1 MASEAELVDRLRDI
15 LRSSDLSTTTAAIV
29 RRKLETDFGVDLSE
43 KKAFIREQIDIFLGE
58 LNEIDVEGKT
68 EGGEGDEVKPEEEEE
83 GGSGGEEVDEEDKV
97 EEKEGSINAGS
108 GSRKRSS
115 DKPTAEVKKRGGGFT
130 KLCSLSPQLQEF
142 VSVPELARTEVVKRL
157 WAHIRENNLQDP
169 TDKRK
174 IICDERLLNLFK
186 VKKIDMFQMNK
197 ALSKHIW
204 TLAPENVEAEPKET
218 PQKKMKDDKDD
229 TSRKGKRQKKDYPE
243 RRDDTAGE
251 GKPQKGGNSG
261 FLTPLP
267 LSDALTKFFGTG
279 ETELSRSDVVKRL
292 WHYIKGNNLQDPS
305 DKRIIICDARL
316 KELFQLDSFHGFSV
330 AKLLTAHI
338 LKRKTLSSNSP
349 SDYSWRFQVWL

>member
-29 RRKLETDFGVDLSE
+29 RRKLETDLGVDLSE

-58 LNEIDVEGKT
+58 LNEIDVDGKT
-68 EGGEGDEVKPEEEEE
+68 EGGDGDEVKPEEEEE
-83 GGSGGEEVDEEDKV
+83 GGSGGKEVDEEDKV

-130 KLCSLSPQLQEF
+130 KLCGLSPQLQEF

-204 TLAPENVEAEPKET
+204 TLAPENVLLNVQFYHLEFRRSSLRLCLVSTFSREDFAELAHIQT
-218 PQKKMKDDKDD
+218 PVDDVESLTAEGFKQLLARPLQNGLEEGDLRRLVWLREIS
-229 TSRKGKRQKKDYPE
+229 SRKHKKRGAKQSLIFDLHISRTLL
-243 RRDDTAGE
+243 RRSPYTW
-251 GKPQKGGNSG
+251 GG
-261 FLTPLP
+261 F
-267 LSDALTKFFGTG
+267 
-279 ETELSRSDVVKRL
+279 VVSS
-292 WHYIKGNNLQDPS
+292 I
-305 DKRIIICDARL
+305 
-316 KELFQLDSFHGFSV
+316 HGSYAEEV
-330 AKLLTAHI
+330 Q
-338 LKRKTLSSNSP
+338 TL
-349 SDYSWRFQVWL
+349 